1 MACSRCTRTTTSTS
15 ADDSQVWFGQD
26 GAYHHGMSMRLLDEG
41 AWVFGLE
48 DQYFPLAPL
57 PEEEPES
64 KNSISAVDGLS
75 DEFINFLEKRMDE
88 VLRCDND
95 GNSSTPV
102 LTSLSAIHE
111 DKQSDFRPVPPV
123 RRRRLQRSCSMV
135 TVRTT
140 ELSPEPP
147 PPPPPPRDGNPETIL
162 PNRRPLFLRR
172 GGSVAGDLF
181 QRVKRWAAVTSN
193 IRKAF
198 STRSVVQSPSSLNLN
213 RFSSTFHM
221 SDALSLIFNLI
232 LVFRDDG
239 KDGLKFY
246 TDPDYFF
253 DLWRQEM
260 LKDTER
266 ILNDKGRKV
275 NLQTNRFFFTSSS
288 CFIKKKI

>member
-1 MACSRCTRTTTSTS
+1 
-15 ADDSQVWFGQD
+15 
-26 GAYHHGMSMRLLDEG
+26 MRLLDEG

-88 VLRCDND
+88 VLRCDDDD
-95 GNSSTPV
+95 GNSSTP
-102 LTSLSAIHE
+102 
-111 DKQSDFRPVPPV
+111 

-140 ELSPEPP
+140 ELSPE

-275 NLQTNRFFFTSSS
+275 NLQTNRFFFFTSRS
-288 CFIKKKI
+288 CL